1 MPKTPATIDPARLRT
16 AAVDAVAALKVLGN
30 EDRLLLLCQ
39 LSQGQ
44 MCVSDL
50 EEALDIR
57 QPTLSQQLGV
67 LRNEGVVAT
76 RRDGKRIFYSVADA
90 KVMAF
95 RVAREGVAAAFVEQ
109 GAEAKF
115 EFRGGLVVE
124 SGHDALLSGSGGGM
138 SPGFQDRSARKT
150 AGQSSATEGNGA

>member
-1 MPKTPATIDPARLRT
+1 MPKTAVTIDPARLRT

-90 KVMAF
+90 KVM
-95 RVAREGVAAAFVEQ
+95 RVLEVLYQLYCPKE
-109 GAEAKF
+109 
-115 EFRGGLVVE
+115 
-124 SGHDALLSGSGGGM
+124 
-138 SPGFQDRSARKT
+138 
-150 AGQSSATEGNGA
+150 